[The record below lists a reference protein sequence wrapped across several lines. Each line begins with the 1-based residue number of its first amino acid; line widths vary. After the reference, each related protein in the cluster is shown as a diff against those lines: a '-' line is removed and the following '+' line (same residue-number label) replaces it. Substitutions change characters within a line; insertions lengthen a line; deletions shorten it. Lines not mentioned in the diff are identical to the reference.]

1 MVMEVVDPSLKRNS
15 FKLRKTVTGLKNLF
29 FFFLAVKR
37 IYIECDICVS
47 LIQCQGA
54 DRD

>member
-1 MVMEVVDPSLKRNS
+1 MVTEVVEQKPEEQQLQVEK
-15 FKLRKTVTGLKNLF
+15 GLKNH
-29 FFFLAVKR
+29 FLVVKR